1 MDFTDLLAA
10 ARAAAANAYCP
21 YSKFAVGAAL
31 LAEDGRVFAGC
42 NVENAAYGLTLCA
55 ERNAITTA
63 VAAGCRRFQAIA
75 IVGGTAASP
84 AYPCGSCRQVL
95 AEFCDAGFP
104 VAVAPLSAAEGDGIV
119 LRLGDLLPYNFS
131 L

>member
-1 MDFTDLLAA
+1 MDCTSLIAA

-21 YSKFAVGAAL
+21 YSKYRVGAAV

-55 ERNAITTA
+55 ERNAVTTA
-63 VAAGCRRFQAIA
+63 VAAGCRRFRAIA

-95 AEFCDAGFP
+95 AEFCAADFP
-104 VAVAPLSAAEGDGIV
+104 VAVAPLDPAEGDGV
-119 LRLGDLLPYNFS
+119 ALKLADLLPYSFS